1 MSNYNY
7 GTGRRKTSVSRV
19 FIKPGKGD
27 IKINNKTLEEYFERM
42 TLRQIVLQPLALLN
56 QEGKFDLY
64 ITVAGGGKSGQAG
77 AVRHGLARALEQ
89 FNPEF
94 RSEMKK
100 AGFMTRDS
108 RMVER
113 KKYGKPKARK
123 SDQYSK
129 RYLFAGIRFYDIL
142 YHCPICFIIP
152 LVRYTVGQEVL

>member
-100 AGFMTRDS
+100 AGFMKNIKFYIFMPFAYAGGFFYGAAYLRF
-108 RMVER
+108 
-113 KKYGKPKARK
+113 KIKY
-123 SDQYSK
+123 ST
-129 RYLFAGIRFYDIL
+129 FFNIM
-142 YHCPICFIIP
+142 
-152 LVRYTVGQEVL
+152 

>member
-94 RSEMKK
+94 RSEIKK
-100 AGFMTRDS
+100 ATCIS
-108 RMVER
+108 
-113 KKYGKPKARK
+113 KWHKYIK
-123 SDQYSK
+123 
-129 RYLFAGIRFYDIL
+129 FDI
-142 YHCPICFIIP
+142 FIILPAP
-152 LVRYTVGQEVL
+152 LYILQEE

>member
-1 MSNYNY
+1 MAEYHY

-19 FIKPGKGD
+19 FIKPGKGS
-27 IKINNKTLEEYFERM
+27 ITVNSKSLEDYFERM
-42 TLRQIVLQPLALLN
+42 TLRQIVLQPLTLLN

-77 AVRHGLARALEQ
+77 AVRHGLARALEK

-94 RSEMKK
+94 RSDMKK

-129 RYLFAGIRFYDIL
+129 R
-142 YHCPICFIIP
+142 
-152 LVRYTVGQEVL
+152 